1 MNTLKLVIFGAGE
14 MAHIAF
20 EYFTF
25 DSDYEVV
32 AFVVDDQFATTS
44 TFLDLPL
51 ISTSDFLT
59 EYNKSE
65 FTLFIALTATRM
77 NQDRKRV
84 YEYFKKLDYRFASY
98 ISSKAF
104 VWRNAVIGENTF
116 IFENNVIQPFVT
128 IGDNCVLWSGNHIG
142 HRSEISDHVFLSSH
156 VVVSGYCKIGQSSYF
171 GVNSTIHNNVEIA
184 ERCLVGAGA
193 TITKSTL
200 PDLVYVGSPARAV
213 PNKKSSEIVF

>member
-1 MNTLKLVIFGAGE
+1 LKLVIFGAGE

-20 EYFTF
+20 EYFSF
-25 DSDYEVV
+25 DSDYEVI
-32 AFVVDDQFATTS
+32 AFVVDDQFVTS
-44 TFLDLPL
+44 TTFLDLPL
-51 ISTSDFLT
+51 VSTSDFLNDFDKT
-59 EYNKSE
+59 DFK
-65 FTLFIALTATRM
+65 LFVALTATGM

-84 YEYFKKLDYRFASY
+84 YEFFKNLDYHFASY

-116 IFENNVIQPFVT
+116 IFENNVIQPFVS
-128 IGDNCVLWSGNHIG
+128 IGNNCVLWSGNHVG

-156 VVVSGYCKIGQSSYF
+156 VVVSGYCRIGESSYF

-193 TITKSTL
+193 MITKNTL
-200 PDLVYVGSPARAV
+200 PDLVYVGAPARPI
-213 PNKKSSEIVF
+213 PNKKSSEIIF